1 MGIES
6 DDCNLGPHDY
16 TTENDRGLE
25 QNTLR
30 NNKTNKTFVETSIQY
45 QLKDT
50 FWMSNILSPRKLR
63 EKFDTLYMKSEGME
77 KTSYN
82 KTNYSNKPKNYSNQI
97 NTPRVSELPGF
108 TEL

>member
-1 MGIES
+1 MDFYDEESIVLPLEKYDWGRES

-16 TTENDRGLE
+16 TTENDSYMIKKYDHTIENDRGLE

-30 NNKTNKTFVETSIQY
+30 N
-45 QLKDT
+45 
-50 FWMSNILSPRKLR
+50 
-63 EKFDTLYMKSEGME
+63 
-77 KTSYN
+77 N